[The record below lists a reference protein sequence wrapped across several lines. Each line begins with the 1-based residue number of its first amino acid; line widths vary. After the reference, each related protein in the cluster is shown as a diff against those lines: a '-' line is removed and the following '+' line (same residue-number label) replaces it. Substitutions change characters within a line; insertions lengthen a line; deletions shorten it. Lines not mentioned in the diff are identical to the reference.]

1 MRDLTFVPELLG
13 GIFEELAGRAGRV
26 SPLSRALRG
35 VRLWSDASRR
45 AVAKDAVRRPKGFPD
60 DLDLIAS
67 DGSILE
73 ALPRMVWALP
83 R

>member
-13 GIFEELAGRAGRV
+13 GVFEELAG
-26 SPLSRALRG
+26 
-35 VRLWSDASRR
+35 R
-45 AVAKDAVRRPKGFPD
+45 AVAKDAVRRPKGFPG

-73 ALPRMVWALP
+73 ALPRMVWALWL
-83 R
+83 RRAR